1 MLPSPE
7 AREIA
12 LLLLRKAEGDEA
24 ILDRVLD
31 DLDVPDDVLGFHVQ
45 QSIEKRIKAVLAFYE
60 VDYDRTHSINYLTS
74 LLDRHEIDLP
84 TARDEI
90 ERLTPWAVAARYEDD
105 FQRVLDRAAAR
116 QAVSDVREWSRGL
129 LGG

>member
-1 MLPSPE
+1 MPSPE
-7 AREIA
+7 AREVA
-12 LLLLRKAEGDEA
+12 LLLVRKAEGDES

-45 QSIEKRIKAVLAFYE
+45 QSIEKRIKAVLVFHE
-60 VDYDRTHSINYLTS
+60 VGYDRTHSINYLTS
-74 LLDRHEIDLP
+74 MLEQHGIDLP

-90 ERLTPWAVAARYEDD
+90 ERLTPWAVAARCEDD

-129 LGG
+129 LAG

>member
-1 MLPSPE
+1 MPSPE
-7 AREIA
+7 AREVA
-12 LLLLRKAEGDEA
+12 LLLVRKAEGDE
-24 ILDRVLD
+24 
-31 DLDVPDDVLGFHVQ
+31 FH
-45 QSIEKRIKAVLAFYE
+45 E
-60 VDYDRTHSINYLTS
+60 VGYDRTHSINYLTS
-74 LLDRHEIDLP
+74 MLEQHGIDLP

-129 LGG
+129 LEG

>member
-1 MLPSPE
+1 LPSPE